1 MNNAYDHVKR
11 IIDMW
16 DPIDLLKVDSPKDEY
31 SAEAKIILN
40 SILHEGNTN
49 VLELANTISNV
60 FIAAFGEDVFDKD
73 IEACKQVAKNILRDS

>member
-31 SAEAKIILN
+31 SAEVKIILN
-40 SILHEGNTN
+40 SLLHEGNTD

-73 IEACKQVAKNILRDS
+73 IEVCKQIAKNILRVP